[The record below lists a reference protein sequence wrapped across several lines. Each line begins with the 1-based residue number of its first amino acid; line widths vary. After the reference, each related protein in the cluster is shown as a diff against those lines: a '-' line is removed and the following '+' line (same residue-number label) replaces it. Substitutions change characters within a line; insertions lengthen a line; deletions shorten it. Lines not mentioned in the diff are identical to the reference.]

1 MLGTPAVVADVIV
14 APCRLERCRGTAEFI
29 DQRRNTSDGPPST
42 VWCSKRDRR
51 ADSVTAAPDK
61 ASPSKDIAA
70 VIGRR
75 LNLPVVSKVREEA
88 KERFGWFAHFARI
101 DNRASSGCDL

>member
-1 MLGTPAVVADVIV
+1 MLKKGQAGGLSHGGAGQGVA
-14 APCRLERCRGTAEFI
+14 F
-29 DQRRNTSDGPPST
+29 
-42 VWCSKRDRR
+42 
-51 ADSVTAAPDK
+51 
-61 ASPSKDIAA
+61 KDIAA

>member
-1 MLGTPAVVADVIV
+1 M
-14 APCRLERCRGTAEFI
+14 
-29 DQRRNTSDGPPST
+29 
-42 VWCSKRDRR
+42 
-51 ADSVTAAPDK
+51 
-61 ASPSKDIAA
+61 
-70 VIGRR
+70 IGRR